1 MCPAPSASITTPA
14 SPKVVPW
21 ISPRWHSL
29 LNAGLDGRG
38 LEQIE
43 LAPRRQLVPVSEAAI
58 CVRRLPA
65 SHMYVVKDRR
75 RSPTRR
81 TSSAPIRTMPSRTVF
96 EIAVGVIGAGLGMQ
110 QGVGAIA
117 LPPNIPHSFRVVGDQ
132 PLRLL
137 GTHASP
143 KRIEATSRSRA
154 SYWPRR
160 RSLQRREWTSA
171 GRRVRLFLERDGH
184 YWGTPPDD
192 ETAIGELERVRR
204 SGIRFV
210 IFAWPAFWWLDH

>member
-1 MCPAPSASITTPA
+1 
-14 SPKVVPW
+14 
-21 ISPRWHSL
+21 
-29 LNAGLDGRG
+29 
-38 LEQIE
+38 
-43 LAPRRQLVPVSEAAI
+43 
-58 CVRRLPA
+58 
-65 SHMYVVKDRR
+65 
-75 RSPTRR
+75 
-81 TSSAPIRTMPSRTVF
+81 
-96 EIAVGVIGAGLGMQ
+96 MQ

-160 RSLQRREWTSA
+160 RSLQRRERTSA
-171 GRRVRLFLERDGH
+171 GRRVRPFLERDEH

-192 ETAIGELERVRR
+192 ETAIGELERMRR

-210 IFAWPAFWWLDH
+210 IFAWPAFWWLDHYRGFHNYLSLKSHCTLQNERVVAFDLNLPNQ